1 MNQKFLKYNTSC
13 LMTLS
18 TLSVFLFITIWQRY
32 HWNWLCSRCQQKTVI
47 YHYNLWAFW
56 VKQNCLWFEIMKPAC
71 LPSYNL
77 YIMYL
82 FHTNKVRTQNSSILY
97 QQNHLKN
104 MVKILYF
111 RKLSNFLSF
120 WRAPGPSRAH
130 IMLKIEERTY
140 FRTFLFFES
149 CESDQ
154 NWMI

>member
-71 LPSYNL
+71 LPSFNL

-82 FHTNKVRTQNSSILY
+82 FHANKVRTHRVCINRITLKRGKNTVFSKTFKFSEFLARARSIARAY
-97 QQNHLKN
+97 NVENWRKN
-104 MVKILYF
+104 L
-111 RKLSNFLSF
+111 L
-120 WRAPGPSRAH
+120 
-130 IMLKIEERTY
+130 
-140 FRTFLFFES
+140 
-149 CESDQ
+149 
-154 NWMI
+154 